1 MDGLQRFRNQYTLGC
16 PKSVAKVATDQS
28 MPDLQDTAV
37 ILGREQ
43 ARLQE
48 ELEQVR
54 RQVSQVAHVMQVSCC
69 TPCSESPSES

>member
-1 MDGLQRFRNQYTLGC
+1 M
-16 PKSVAKVATDQS
+16 
-28 MPDLQDTAV
+28 

-54 RQVSQVAHVMQVSCC
+54 RQVSQVAHVMQVSRC
-69 TPCSESPSES
+69 TMCSRAIC

>member
-1 MDGLQRFRNQYTLGC
+1 M
-16 PKSVAKVATDQS
+16 
-28 MPDLQDTAV
+28 

-54 RQVSQVAHVMQVSCC
+54 RQVSQVAHVMQVSRC
-69 TPCSESPSES
+69 TMQYAQSHLLKPSAEGWHLGLSMGADCPPRLCLSRL